1 MTQTPNYAMLPQT
14 EKLLEFITKHYNLYT
29 EDRKR
34 QQLPKKP
41 MVIGVSGCQGSGKT
55 TLCHTLVHSLQSPP
69 YDLNVVSFSLD
80 DLYLTRQEQA
90 ALSKRYPDN
99 PLLKYRGQ
107 FGSHD
112 LALAQ
117 KTFQELL
124 TVSSS
129 STTQG
134 EEEENIALIPVYDK
148 SLYDGL
154 GDRCPKEEWQRVH
167 GPIDIILFEGW
178 SLGFKSLS
186 LEQLQQAYQQ
196 SLFFS
201 EKRKMFT
208 LTHLAIM
215 NDFLMEYEKHIY
227 PMIDVFLHLS
237 PQQLDQVYQWR
248 LQQEHYMKQTRHVK
262 GLSDDQVLQFVDT
275 YMPAYELYLPQLNKN
290 GFFGFQQQQQQDRE
304 MFDNRKKYVSRR
316 QPYSF
321 EGLIR
326 QDGGY
331 SCNQLAR
338 HLRLVLDKDRKVL
351 SIQLIHPCLPLT
363 SSPSPFGHQKD
374 G

>member
-1 MTQTPNYAMLPQT
+1 MAQPPNYAMLPQT
-14 EKLLEFITKHYNLYT
+14 EKSLEFITNHYNLYT
-29 EDRKR
+29 EDRKKK
-34 QQLPKKP
+34 QLPKKP

-55 TLCHTLVHSLQSPP
+55 TLCHTLVHLLRSAP

-90 ALSKRYPDN
+90 ALTKRYPDN

-124 TVSSS
+124 SISSS
-129 STTQG
+129 SQKQK
-134 EEEENIALIPVYDK
+134 EEDSMALIPVYDK

-154 GDRCPKEEWQRVH
+154 GDRCPKKEWQQVH

-186 LEQLQQAYQQ
+186 LEQLQQIYQQ
-196 SLFFS
+196 SLFFM
-201 EKRKMFT
+201 EKKKMFT

-248 LQQEHYMKQTRHVK
+248 LQQEHHMQQTRHVK
-262 GLSDDQVLQFVDT
+262 GLTDDQVRQFVDT
-275 YMPAYELYLPQLNKN
+275 YMPAYELYLPQLNEY
-290 GFFGFQQQQQQDRE
+290 GFFGFQQQQQQDGE
-304 MFDNRKKYVSRR
+304 KFDNAKKKISRR
-316 QPYSF
+316 QPYCF

-331 SCNQLAR
+331 SCNQIAR

-351 SIQLIHPCLPLT
+351 SAQFIHPCLSLISSS
-363 SSPSPFGHQKD
+363 SSPFDHQKD